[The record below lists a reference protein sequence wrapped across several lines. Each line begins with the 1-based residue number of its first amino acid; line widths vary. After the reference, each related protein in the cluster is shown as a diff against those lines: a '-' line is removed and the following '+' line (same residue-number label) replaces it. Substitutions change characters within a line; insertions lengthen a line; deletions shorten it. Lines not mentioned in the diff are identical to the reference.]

1 MLLTCDGHQRQY
13 EPLNENDFKTVW
25 SVIATI
31 DRDYV
36 AFYNCGQDGGCSRLH
51 KHLQLI
57 PMPQNNFASFLD
69 SQEEQEP
76 EVPFKWFYTRFD
88 SQHVTATDLTR
99 VYADL
104 LKQATAV
111 GEGRSEHAA
120 TALPTAAC
128 PHNMILTKRWMVV
141 LPRRRAAI
149 NKEAGVN
156 ALGML
161 GYIAVAT
168 ENEVNNWIRLG
179 LTDSLRELGVP
190 K

>member
-1 MLLTCDGHQRQY
+1 MSMLPKVVLRYSPDTLYSRFSIVNQFD
-13 EPLNENDFKTVW
+13 
-25 SVIATI
+25 IAL
-31 DRDYV
+31 DS
-36 AFYNCGQDGGCSRLH
+36 CSRLH

-57 PMPQNNFASFLD
+57 PTPRNSFASFLD
-69 SQEEQEP
+69 FKEEEEP
-76 EVPFKWFYTRFD
+76 GVPFQWFYHRFD
-88 SQHVTATDLTR
+88 SQHVTATELIR
-99 VYADL
+99 VYTAL
-104 LKQATAV
+104 LKQATAE

-120 TALPTAAC
+120 TALPNAAC

-168 ENEVNNWIRLG
+168 ENEINNWIRLG